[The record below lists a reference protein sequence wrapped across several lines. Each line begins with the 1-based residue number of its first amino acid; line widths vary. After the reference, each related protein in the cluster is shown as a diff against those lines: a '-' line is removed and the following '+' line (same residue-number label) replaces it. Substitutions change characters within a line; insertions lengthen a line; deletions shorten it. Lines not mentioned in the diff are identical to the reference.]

1 MLSYRTIV
9 PHTLEL
15 LKLLCQEPYL
25 KQCRLVGGTALA
37 LQYGHRTSVDLDF
50 FGSFDKEEDTLYTI
64 LQPYAEVRRIKDS
77 PNIKIFFMDD
87 VKVDFVNYSAYS
99 WIDDAVEEDGLRL
112 ASPKDIAAMKINAIE
127 DRGSKKDFIDIYF
140 LLQHYSLKEI
150 LDFYSQKYPNYSIY
164 RALMSLTYFADADP
178 KEMPT
183 MFEEISWEEIKTYI
197 KQHVTSYER
206 SEQAAN
212 GLKAEST

>member
-15 LKLLCQEPYL
+15 LRQLCQEPYL
-25 KQCRLVGGTALA
+25 KDCRLVGGTALA
-37 LQYGHRTSVDLDF
+37 LQYGHRASVDLDF
-50 FGSFDKEEDTLYTI
+50 FGSFGNEGDQLFAV
-64 LQPYAEVRRIKDS
+64 LQPYAEVRKLKDT

-87 VKVDFVNYSAYS
+87 VKVDFVNYSIYS
-99 WIDDAVEEDGLRL
+99 WIDDAVEENGLRL

-127 DRGSKKDFIDIYF
+127 GRGSKKDFIDVYF
-140 LLQHYSLKEI
+140 LLQHYSFKEI

-183 MFEEISWEEIKTYI
+183 MFENVSWEEIKAYV
-197 KQHVTSYER
+197 KQQVAAFER
-206 SEQAAN
+206 SAH
-212 GLKAEST
+212 

>member
-15 LKLLCQEPYL
+15 LKKLCQEPYL
-25 KQCRLVGGTALA
+25 MDCRLVGGTALA

-50 FGSFDKEEDTLYTI
+50 FGSFGNEEDKLFTV
-64 LQPYAEVRRIKDS
+64 LQPYAEVRRVKDS

-87 VKVDFVNYSAYS
+87 VKVDFVNYSIYP
-99 WIDDAVEEDGLRL
+99 WIDDAVEDDGLRL

-127 DRGSKKDFIDIYF
+127 GRGSKKDFIDIYS
-140 LLQHYSLKEI
+140 LLQHYSLDELLK
-150 LDFYSQKYPNYSIY
+150 FYSQKYPNYSIY

-178 KEMPT
+178 KDTPTLFMDVTWGEMQT
-183 MFEEISWEEIKTYI
+183 FI
-197 KQHVTSYER
+197 KQKVVEYER
-206 SEQAAN
+206 SAH
-212 GLKAEST
+212 